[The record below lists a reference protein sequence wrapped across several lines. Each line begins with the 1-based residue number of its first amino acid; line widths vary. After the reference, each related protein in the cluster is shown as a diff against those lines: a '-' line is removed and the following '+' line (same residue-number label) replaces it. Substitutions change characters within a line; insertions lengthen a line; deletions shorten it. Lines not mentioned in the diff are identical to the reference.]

1 MNTQTSF
8 PPETT
13 CGYPNAPVQNLPY
26 LENYD
31 LTHQIGSL
39 LIALGSLVGSAP
51 LLRLHINPGT
61 ARLLISIGR
70 KLVRAA
76 GKTTQ
81 AYC

>member
-1 MNTQTSF
+1 MNTQASLSL
-8 PPETT
+8 ETT
-13 CGYPNAPVQNLPY
+13 CGCPNAPVQNMPY
-26 LENYD
+26 LETYD
-31 LTHQIGSL
+31 LTRQIGSL
-39 LIALGSLVGSAP
+39 LIALGSLVGSVP

-76 GKTTQ
+76 VKTAQ